1 MSTEKN
7 INLPKAA
14 LNNTT
19 TTNLFEV
26 INIKAISEIC
36 SKLAINT
43 AEQS

>member
-14 LNNTT
+14 LNNTK
-19 TTNLFEV
+19 TNLFEV